1 MIDEHALASDV
12 GLTPTFEMSSDFGF
26 VLYGAQLKVEYLSWA
41 T

>member
-26 VLYGAQLKVEYLSWA
+26 SFCMKHSLK
-41 T
+41 